1 MELGENDHL
10 TGSGYS
16 DKCRQKKLK
25 ENHTWTLAKLQTTKD
40 KKKKKESS
48 RETGYITHKVTII

>member
-10 TGSGYS
+10 TGSGHS

-25 ENHTWTLAKLQTTKD
+25 ENYTWTLAKLQTTKD
-40 KKKKKESS
+40 KKKK
-48 RETGYITHKVTII
+48 RKVPEKQDILHTR